1 MKRITKTLISAVLT
15 VIISTGIFASIWPD
29 FTTASAATA
38 TYGFTVDSNGTLLLN
53 SKAFYGMGVNL
64 FDRFPKHYDDPE
76 FDSGPSFK
84 KLSDAGIPFVRCI
97 FGGFY
102 PNQMKAFIYD
112 REAFF
117 QAMDN
122 VVSSAEKHNVGLIPS
137 LIWNYNAFPDIV
149 GESCNQIGNTSSKT
163 VKIAKEYVNAV
174 VTRYKDSPAIWGWEI
189 GNEYNLGADLGGV
202 SSNGANLPGIHP
214 HLGTASVRTSADYI
228 TTAMVRTFYTAL
240 ATEIRS
246 IDSKR
251 LIVGGDS
258 EQRGSSKS
266 LRERNSWYPVDTY
279 NDTKESMSLY
289 SPSPMNAISVHMYQ
303 YGSPSNT
310 ALYDF
315 ETKMRNLM
323 SISKEIKR
331 TLWVGEFGPG
341 DWIGSGIANE
351 KNAYNAIYNAILNN
365 NVQISAPWICIYD
378 FGDGGTDISNSSS
391 KDYYMYE
398 AVVNANK
405 SYRSSGKQSTSDY
418 WAGSSKKFAG
428 FVPSD
433 NYNLFGAAVNPNM
446 LTMLT
451 TDQSQLRTLW
461 WWRPDNSDAEYS
473 VVASTLADGSTGK
486 VIKMDNKNGSS
497 TFMKFAKIRNLKP
510 GKKYKF
516 SFYIKTVGVGSG
528 GDIGFGTSISAG
540 SSTLVSFPKISDSS
554 IGRDKWTKFE
564 KEFTAPNGST
574 NNIDAIFSLTAT
586 GGQVYLYDISLR
598 EVGASTGSN
607 PSGNTSS
614 QSNISSNQSGNTTSA
629 DNTTSTP
636 SNTSGEQSSD
646 DQIGTS
652 SGSLE
657 NSESKSKLEELVND
671 AISDS
676 NNNGLKIII
685 CIIALIIIAGGV
697 SAVLIIKTRKK
708 KQPVT
713 GSEMAENNNPDN

>member
-1 MKRITKTLISAVLT
+1 MKRITKMLISVVLT
-15 VIISTGIFASIWPD
+15 VIIATGMFASVWPE
-29 FTTASAATA
+29 FTTASAATT
-38 TYGFTVDSNGTLLLN
+38 TYGFTVDSNGTLFLN
-53 SKAFYGMGVNL
+53 GKAFYGMGVNL

-84 KLSDAGIPFVRCI
+84 KISDAGIPFVRCI

-137 LIWNYNAFPDIV
+137 LIWNYSAFPDIV

-202 SSNGANLPGIHP
+202 SSNGVNLPGIHP
-214 HLGTASVRTSADYI
+214 HLGTASSRTSADYI
-228 TTAMVRTFYTAL
+228 TTSMIRTFYTTL
-240 ATEIRS
+240 ATEIRKL
-246 IDSKR
+246 DSTR

-266 LRERNSWYPVDTY
+266 LRERGSWSPSDTY

-323 SISKEIKR
+323 NISKEIKR
-331 TLWVGEFGPG
+331 NLWVGEFGPG
-341 DWIGSGIANE
+341 DWVGSGSTNE
-351 KNAYNAIYNAILNN
+351 KNAFNAIYNSILNN
-365 NVQISAPWICIYD
+365 NIQISAPWICIGD
-378 FGDGGTDISNSSS
+378 FGDGIAADISNSSS

-405 SYRSSGKQSTSDY
+405 TYRSNGKQSTSDY
-418 WAGSSKKFAG
+418 WAGASKKFVN
-428 FVPSD
+428 FVASD

-446 LTMLT
+446 LTLII
-451 TDQSQLRTLW
+451 TDQSLLRTLW
-461 WWRPDNSDAEYS
+461 WWRPDDSDAEYS
-473 VVASTLADGSTGK
+473 VATATLADGSTGK
-486 VIKMDNKNGSS
+486 VIKIDNKKGST
-497 TFMKFAKIRNLKP
+497 TFMKYAKIRNLKP
-510 GKKYKF
+510 GKKYKY

-528 GDIGFGTSISAG
+528 GDIGFASSISAG
-540 SSTLVSFPKISDSS
+540 SSLLVGSSKISDSS
-554 IGRDKWTKFE
+554 IGKDKWTKFE
-564 KEFTAPNGST
+564 KEFTAPST
-574 NNIDAIFSLTAT
+574 STSSIDAFFSLTAT
-586 GGQVYLYDISLR
+586 GGQAYLYDISLR

-607 PSGNTSS
+607 PPSSSSGQSGNTSS
-614 QSNISSNQSGNTTSA
+614 TNNTSSILGSGNTSG
-629 DNTTSTP
+629 DN
-636 SNTSGEQSSD
+636 SSD
-646 DQIGTS
+646 NH
-652 SGSLE
+652 SGSSAIDNE
-657 NSESKSKLEELVND
+657 ESKSSMDELVNNIIEGTNNSGIILIIGI
-671 AISDS
+671 IS
-676 NNNGLKIII
+676 
-685 CIIALIIIAGGV
+685 LIIIAGGV
-697 SAVLIIKTRKK
+697 GAVLILKTRKK
-708 KQPVT
+708 KQPET